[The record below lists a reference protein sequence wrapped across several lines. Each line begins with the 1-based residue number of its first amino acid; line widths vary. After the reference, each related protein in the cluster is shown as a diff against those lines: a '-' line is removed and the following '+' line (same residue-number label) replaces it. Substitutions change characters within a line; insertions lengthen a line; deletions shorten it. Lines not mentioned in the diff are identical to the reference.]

1 MILKRRILNY
11 IIRLIFFE
19 DLFDRLVKF
28 IKDKMFEK
36 EREDYWKV
44 LKDMYEHK
52 IFSDDTIKSIKNDN
66 VWNKENDK
74 YKNKDPDEFEL

>member
-36 EREDYWKV
+36 EKEREDYWKV
-44 LKDMYEHK
+44 SKDM
-52 IFSDDTIKSIKNDN
+52 
-66 VWNKENDK
+66 
-74 YKNKDPDEFEL
+74 